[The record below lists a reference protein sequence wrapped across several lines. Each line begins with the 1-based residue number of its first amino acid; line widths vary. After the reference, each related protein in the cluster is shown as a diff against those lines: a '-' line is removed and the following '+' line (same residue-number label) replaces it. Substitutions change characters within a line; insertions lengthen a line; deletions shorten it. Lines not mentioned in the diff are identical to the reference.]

1 MKIEVK
7 NISFGHNL
15 GEKILENFNHSI
27 PEGVFGILGQ
37 SGCGKSTL
45 LRIIGGLLRP
55 DEGDILINGESV
67 WKNTIVEKK
76 KMSKKI
82 GMVFQGGALFD
93 FLNVEGNLKF
103 AMDSTGVEK
112 GEWDSKIEKILES
125 VGLDNVENIRKRFV
139 SQLSGGQARRVGL
152 ARTLVTS
159 PEIMLFDEPTTGLDP
174 QRSRSIIEII
184 KSSLSN
190 SKISI
195 IVSHDIA
202 FISEVCT
209 QAILIEDGV
218 VGATV
223 DNKNLNK
230 IINSEKTDYKDANL
244 RKLSKFIKGLPT

>member
-1 MKIEVK
+1 MKIEIE
-7 NISFGHNL
+7 NISFGHNID
-15 GEKILENFNHSI
+15 ERILNNLNYSI
-27 PEGVFGILGQ
+27 SDGVLGILGQ

-55 DEGDILINGESV
+55 DEGDIKVDGESI
-67 WKNTIVEKK
+67 WKNTIVRKK
-76 KMSKKI
+76 AISKKI
-82 GMVFQGGALFD
+82 GMVFQAGALFD

-103 AMDSTGVEK
+103 AMEATGVPK
-112 GEWDSKIEKILES
+112 KEWSSTVDKILES
-125 VGLDNVENIRKRFV
+125 VGLDDIGNIRKRFV

-195 IVSHDIA
+195 IVSHDIN

-209 QAILIEDGV
+209 KTILVEGGIVSANADKKGIQ
-218 VGATV
+218 
-223 DNKNLNK
+223 K
-230 IINSEKTDYKDANL
+230 IIKSEKTDYKDSNL
-244 RKLSKFIKGLPT
+244 NKLSKFIKGLPT

>member
-1 MKIEVK
+1 
-7 NISFGHNL
+7 
-15 GEKILENFNHSI
+15 
-27 PEGVFGILGQ
+27 
-37 SGCGKSTL
+37 
-45 LRIIGGLLRP
+45 
-55 DEGDILINGESV
+55 
-67 WKNTIVEKK
+67 
-76 KMSKKI
+76 
-82 GMVFQGGALFD
+82 
-93 FLNVEGNLKF
+93 
-103 AMDSTGVEK
+103 
-112 GEWDSKIEKILES
+112 
-125 VGLDNVENIRKRFV
+125 
-139 SQLSGGQARRVGL
+139 VGL

-209 QAILIEDGV
+209 QTILIEDGI

-230 IINSEKTDYKDANL
+230 IINSKKIDYKDTNL